1 MSEIFMNV
9 FNDNTK
15 KSIQKSS
22 STLHNLTT
30 KHVTK

>member
-15 KSIQKSS
+15 KSIQKPASS
-22 STLHNLTT
+22 LYNLSA
-30 KHVTK
+30 KHVIK